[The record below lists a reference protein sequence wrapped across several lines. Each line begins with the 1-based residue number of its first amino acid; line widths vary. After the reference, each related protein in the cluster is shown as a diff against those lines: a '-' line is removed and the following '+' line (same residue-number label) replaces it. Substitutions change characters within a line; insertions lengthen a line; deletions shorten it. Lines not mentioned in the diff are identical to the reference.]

1 MDKIILEGGHRLHG
15 KVTISG
21 SKNACLPL
29 MAASLL
35 ANSPTKLRNVPSLR
49 DIMTMMIMLGELGAK
64 AELTG
69 STLTIDPTGFSVPK
83 APYNIVRKMRAS
95 IYVLG
100 PLIATLGRA
109 VVSLPGGCAIGPRPI
124 DLHLKGLAALGA
136 DINLSHGYIVA
147 SNPGLKGAEIVLEGP
162 HGSSVGAT
170 NNVMMAASRAKGTT
184 TIRGAAREPEVV
196 ELATLLRE
204 MGAEIEGEGTST
216 LTIRGVNEL
225 RGVEHT
231 VIPDRIEAGTFMTM
245 AGITQG
251 DILIQGCQTQ
261 HMEAIINKL
270 LEIGIE
276 VTHQDDGVRVKG
288 TDRLRPAP
296 IRTLPYPGFP
306 TDMQA
311 QFTALLCL
319 AEGQSII
326 TETIYVDRFIH
337 VGELLRMGA
346 DIEVHRGTAIVR
358 GVKKLSAA
366 SVMASDLRASAAL
379 IVAGLAAEGR
389 TEVLRVYH
397 IDRGY
402 ERIEQKLAL
411 LGAKIQRVDTT
422 KTEELESASSSWG
435 DTPNP

>member
-1 MDKIILEGGHRLHG
+1 MDKIVLEGGRRLTG
-15 KVTISG
+15 AVLISG

-35 ANSPTKLRNVPSLR
+35 GESPTHLHNVPNLR
-49 DIMTMMIMLGELGAK
+49 DITTMMIMLGELGARASLK
-64 AELTG
+64 GT
-69 STLTIDPTGFSVPK
+69 TLTLDPRGFSIAKV
-83 APYNIVRKMRAS
+83 PYNIVRKMRAS

-100 PLIATLGRA
+100 PLIAKLGRA
-109 VVSLPGGCAIGPRPI
+109 IVSLPGGCAIGPRPI

-136 DINLSHGYIVA
+136 DIRLSHGYIVA
-147 SNPGLKGAEIVLEGP
+147 DNPGLKGTEIVLEGP

-170 NNVMMAASRAKGTT
+170 NNVMMAAVLANGTT
-184 TIRGAAREPEVV
+184 TIRGAAREPEVS
-196 ELATLLRE
+196 ELATMLRQ
-204 MGAEIEGEGTST
+204 MGARIEGEGTST
-216 LTIRGVNEL
+216 ITITGVKEL
-225 RGVEHT
+225 RGIDYT
-231 VIPDRIEAGTFMTM
+231 VIPDRIEAGTFMTI

-251 DILIQGCQTQ
+251 DILIRGCRTD

-270 LEIGIE
+270 LEIGME
-276 VTHQDDGVRVKG
+276 VLPQEDGVRVKG
-288 TDRLRPAP
+288 TDHLRPVS

-311 QFTALLCL
+311 QFTALLSL
-319 AEGQSII
+319 AKGQSIV

-337 VGELLRMGA
+337 VAELLRMGA
-346 DIEVHRGTAIVR
+346 DIQLHRGTAIIR

-379 IVAGLAAEGR
+379 IVAGLAAEGI

-411 LGAKIQRVDTT
+411 LGAKIERIDTT
-422 KTEELESASSSWG
+422 KTKDLDSSSSQWG
-435 DTPNP
+435 DTPSP

>member
-1 MDKIILEGGHRLHG
+1 MDKIVLQGGRRLQG
-15 KVTISG
+15 TVAISG

-35 ANSPTKLRNVPSLR
+35 GDSPTQLHNVPNLR
-49 DIMTMMIMLGELGAK
+49 DITTMMIMLGELGAK
-64 AELTG
+64 ASLKGT
-69 STLTIDPTGFSVPK
+69 TLTIDPRGFSVPK
-83 APYNIVRKMRAS
+83 VPYNMVRKMRAS

-100 PLIATLGRA
+100 PLIARLGRA
-109 VVSLPGGCAIGPRPI
+109 IVSLPGGCAIGARPI

-136 DINLSHGYIVA
+136 NIKLSHGYILA
-147 SNPGLKGAEIVLEGP
+147 DNPGLKGAEIVLEGA

-170 NNVMMAASRAKGTT
+170 NNVMMAAVLAKGIT
-184 TIRGAAREPEVV
+184 TIRGAACEPEVV
-196 ELATLLRE
+196 DLVTMLRQ
-204 MGAEIEGEGTST
+204 MGARIEGEGTST
-216 LTIRGVNEL
+216 ITITGVNGL
-225 RGVEHT
+225 QCADHT

-251 DILIQGCQTQ
+251 DILIKGCRID

-276 VTHQDDGVRVKG
+276 VTPQDDGIRVQG
-288 TDRLRPAP
+288 TDHLKPVS

-319 AEGQSII
+319 AEGQSTV

-337 VGELLRMGA
+337 VAELLRMGA
-346 DIEVHRGTAIVR
+346 DIQLHRGTAIVR

-379 IVAGLAAEGR
+379 IVAGLAAEGL

-402 ERIEQKLAL
+402 ERIEQKMAL
-411 LGAKIQRVDTT
+411 LGAKIERLDTT
-422 KTEELESASSSWG
+422 KTKDLGSTSSHWG
-435 DTPNP
+435 DTPDP